1 MSLRQSSFF
10 FFQPNHIYCRYI
22 WHLNTAHNPILIDLL
37 MPPQTL
43 SLDIHYTT
51 EEEKTELLMF
61 SLINFHQHL
70 LTQIN
75 VIWIIHASTSCKY
88 MHLKA
93 LFHYFQKPQGV
104 WVSAEYI
111 PSSYWPCSC
120 IFFARCTHPGR
131 RSTASG
137 PLTVALLPIMIP
149 PVRTDPVAWNCI
161 ECNGHRE
168 FRVSSDKWPGP
179 GSGSADSG
187 AVWLITPAADTNT
200 ATGFVCRLL
209 HYPQFLQHAHI
220 MFPLPLSAVISNQS
234 EGPFSFESLT
244 RNFHPAKMSKC

>member
-1 MSLRQSSFF
+1 
-10 FFQPNHIYCRYI
+10 
-22 WHLNTAHNPILIDLL
+22 
-37 MPPQTL
+37 
-43 SLDIHYTT
+43 
-51 EEEKTELLMF
+51 MF

-75 VIWIIHASTSCKY
+75 VIWIIYASTLRKY

-93 LFHYFQKPQGV
+93 LFHYFQNLKAFGFQRTRV
-104 WVSAEYI
+104 
-111 PSSYWPCSC
+111 PS
-120 IFFARCTHPGR
+120 IFLPHSDHVLHPSFARCTHPGR
-131 RSTASG
+131 RSRASG

-187 AVWLITPAADTNT
+187 AVWLITLAADTNT
-200 ATGFVCRLL
+200 ATGFVCGLL
-209 HYPQFLQHAHI
+209 HHPHFLQHAHI
-220 MFPLPLSAVISNQS
+220 MFLLSLSPVISNQS
-234 EGPFSFESLT
+234 ERPFSFES
-244 RNFHPAKMSKC
+244 